1 MVKVAC
7 MLVIFTDGCCLG
19 NPGPMGIGVVIYRDG
34 VRVEEL
40 DEFLG
45 DGTNNVAEYTA
56 IIRAL
61 EIAHG
66 MGESEVHV
74 KSDSQLLVRQLNNE
88 YKVRDPKLRPLS
100 EKVASLCHGLKV
112 RFEHIPREKNGEAD
126 KLSKEAAE
134 LGRKRGTGM
143 RQSGG
148 GQEPGE

>member
-1 MVKVAC
+1 

-56 IIRAL
+56 VIRAL
-61 EIAHG
+61 ETVHE
-66 MGESEVHV
+66 MGEKEAHV
-74 KSDSQLLVRQLNNE
+74 KSDSQLLVQQLNGE
-88 YKVRDPKLRPLS
+88 YRVKDPKLRPL
-100 EKVASLCHGLKV
+100 KQQVDRLCTGLKV
-112 RFEHIPREKNGEAD
+112 HFEHIPREKNGEAD

-134 LGRKRGTGM
+134 LGRKHRGQPQG
-143 RQSGG
+143 
-148 GQEPGE
+148 